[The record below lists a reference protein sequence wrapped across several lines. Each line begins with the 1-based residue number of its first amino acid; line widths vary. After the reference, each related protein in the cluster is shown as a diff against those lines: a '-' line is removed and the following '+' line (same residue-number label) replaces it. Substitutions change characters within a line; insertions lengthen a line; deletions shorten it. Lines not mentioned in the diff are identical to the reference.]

1 MLNVIEAGA
10 YTFLIPV
17 AGDTGE
23 EERRKHIEIEPIE
36 IPVPSKEP
44 VPA

>member
-1 MLNVIEAGA
+1 MNSI
-10 YTFLIPV
+10 YIPR

-23 EERRKHIEIEPIE
+23 EERRKHVEIEPIE
-36 IPVPSKEP
+36 IPTTVPSKEP

>member
-1 MLNVIEAGA
+1 MNFTLR
-10 YTFLIPV
+10 TPV